1 MQIPQR
7 PRRNR
12 VSSPIRAMVRETTL
26 SPANLV
32 LPVFLLDTPSGK
44 EPIHS
49 MPGVFRLGKQEL
61 LDTIRQALELD
72 ISSFALFPIIPEK
85 FKDRQASAALDPSG
99 LVVRRLKEIKERFP
113 TSVCITDLALD
124 PFNSDGH
131 DGLVDDRG
139 RIVNDRTVEIL
150 ARMAVLHASSG
161 ADIVAPSD
169 MMDGRVGAIRSA
181 LETTGYHETLLC
193 SYAVKYASAFYGPFR
208 HALDSAPRAGDKCTY
223 QMDPAN
229 AREALREAALD
240 ETEGADWLMVKPGLA
255 YLDILCRLRAATT
268 LPLAAYHVSGEYAML
283 RLAANAGAI
292 DYDRCLMESLISL
305 RRAGADTIFT
315 YAALDAARNL
325 A

>member
-12 VSSPIRAMVRETTL
+12 VSTPIQNMVRETLL

-32 LPVFLLDTPSGK
+32 LPVFVLDTPSGK

-49 MPGVFRLGKQEL
+49 MPGVFRLGKREL
-61 LDTIRQALELD
+61 FETIREAQDLGVE
-72 ISSFALFPIIPEK
+72 SFALFPVIPEAL
-85 FKDRQASAALDPSG
+85 KDRQATAALDPSG
-99 LVVRRLKEIKERFP
+99 LVVRRLEDLKAHFSKL
-113 TSVCITDLALD
+113 VCITDLALD

-131 DGLVDDRG
+131 DGLVDDQG
-139 RIVNDRTVEIL
+139 RIINDRTVEIL
-150 ARMAVLHASSG
+150 SRMAVLHASHG
-161 ADIVAPSD
+161 ADVVAPSD

-181 LETTGYHETLLC
+181 LETTGYHDTLIC

-208 HALDSAPRAGDKCTY
+208 HALDSAPRAGDKRTY

-240 ETEGADWLMVKPGLA
+240 EAEGADWLMVKPGLT
-255 YLDILCRLRAATT
+255 YLDILVRLRAATS

-292 DYDRCLMESLISL
+292 DYDKCLMESLISL
-305 RRAGADTIFT
+305 RRAGADIIFT
-315 YAALDAARNL
+315 YAALDAARIM